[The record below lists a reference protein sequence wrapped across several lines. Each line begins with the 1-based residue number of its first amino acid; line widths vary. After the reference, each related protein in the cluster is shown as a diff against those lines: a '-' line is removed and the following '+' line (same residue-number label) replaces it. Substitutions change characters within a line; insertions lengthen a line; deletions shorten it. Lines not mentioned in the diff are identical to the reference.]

1 VTVRSLHDGAAAR
14 RPAEPRA
21 HRTSGSRLRR
31 INEPADAMP
40 GQTRIASAAIGNFA

>member
-1 VTVRSLHDGAAAR
+1 MTGLPPVARQSRLHHAPAA
-14 RPAEPRA
+14 
-21 HRTSGSRLRR
+21 SRLRR